1 MSTEDVDPRFT
12 DLDDW
17 PLVSVMDAIWESQ
30 LSAVATVK
38 NALPEIT
45 KATAA
50 SADALGDDGRI
61 VYVGAGT
68 SIRVAVQDGS
78 ELPPTFNWPMQ
89 RIKFVIAGGE
99 RALIESQE
107 GAEDDEDDARQQIDS
122 LQLTP
127 SDVVIGVA
135 ASGTTPF
142 TVAALKKA
150 EDGGAVS
157 IGVANNFNAP
167 LLQAVSHPIC
177 IQTGSEVVA
186 GSTRMKA
193 GTSQKVVLNMIST
206 GIMIRLG
213 RIYKG
218 LMVDMQAANIKL
230 EKRAIEMVS
239 NIAECDIQTADGALK
254 SADGDIKLASL
265 IAMGCDVSKGRGFL
279 QQSQSN
285 LRKAIKLASGDRRGD

>member
-17 PLVSVMDAIWESQ
+17 PMASVMDAIWESQ
-30 LSAVATVK
+30 LSAVAAIK

-45 KATAA
+45 AATQVA
-50 SADALGDDGRI
+50 ADALGENGRI

-78 ELPPTFNWPMQ
+78 ELPPTFNWPME
-89 RIKFVIAGGE
+89 RIKFIIAGGE

-107 GAEDDEDDARQQIDS
+107 GAEDDEGDARQQIDD

-127 SDVVIGVA
+127 SDVVVGVA

-142 TVAALKKA
+142 TVSALKKA
-150 EDGGAVS
+150 TEQNAVT
-157 IGVANNFNAP
+157 IGVTNNIAAP
-167 LLQAVSHPIC
+167 LLQVVNHPIC
-177 IQTGSEVVA
+177 LETGSEVVA

-218 LMVDMQAANIKL
+218 LMVDMRAANVKL
-230 EKRAIEMVS
+230 EKRAVEMVS
-239 NIAECDIQTADGALK
+239 HINECDLETAAIAVK
-254 SADGDIKLASL
+254 TANGDLKLASL
-265 IAMGCDVSKGRGFL
+265 VAMGCTRSTAQEILKRSGD
-279 QQSQSN
+279 N
-285 LRKAIKLASGDRRGD
+285 LREAIKLASNE